1 MKKILSWLLHP
12 ITLGLIGLVALS
24 AVVWWGGPLL
34 AIGNVRPLD
43 GLGVRIAVLAV
54 IWLLGAVRLV
64 WGVLKRKR
72 AHAALLQGMAAG
84 PSAAAKEE
92 AVLGER
98 FEQAIALLRK
108 APGSKKGFMQ
118 GGASLYELP
127 WYVFVGAP
135 GSGKTT
141 ALLNAG
147 LNFPLADKLGQA
159 SVRGVGGTRN
169 CEWWFTDEAVL
180 IDTAGRYA
188 TQDSDKT
195 TDAAAWDTFLDLLRK
210 ARPRRP
216 INGVMLTVSVQDLLA
231 TTPDERKT
239 QASRLRGRMQELQTR
254 LGVKVP
260 VYVLVTKC
268 DLLAG
273 FNETFGAMGKEERD
287 QVFGFTFPLGG
298 ANGADPLAGF
308 AAEYA
313 ALEKRL
319 RERLIDRMEAE
330 SDPLKRAVV
339 FAFPQQFAGLKGLL
353 GGYLETVFGGGGS
366 LDEKPLLRGVYLTS
380 GTQEGTPID
389 RVLGTLAR
397 TFGVE
402 RRMTAP
408 AAAKG
413 KSYFLNRLLKQVV
426 FAEQHLVG
434 SNAQVERRTARLR
447 WLGLGAITLASVALL
462 AGWTV
467 SYFANQRYIADIE
480 AKIPSLKATV
490 EALPPA
496 GGSDP
501 SPLPEALA
509 LVRDAAQPNSFSLD
523 APPLSLGFG
532 LFQGDK
538 LNAGAQVAYGHLLS
552 HTLAPRIARRLEE
565 RLRTANRDNLEFAY
579 ESLKAYLML
588 YTPEHLDAA
597 TLQAWVGIDWDAN
610 LAASLGP
617 DKLVTL
623 KNHLDALLAQGA
635 IDPGAPMDKNLVAS
649 VREMLG
655 AYPLEYRIFS
665 RLRRAQIDG
674 DLPPFTV
681 AGAAGPQSPNVFI
694 RASGQPLTQGIPGM
708 FTKDGY
714 RKAFQTSVDRM
725 AKQLAEEE
733 TWVLGLGGGTSAA
746 DRAKRVLADKTLVER
761 VRRLYLEEYVKVWD
775 AYLADVKLV
784 KLSGLERSIAVSRLL
799 SAVDS
804 PLAAFL
810 RAASRETTLIEA
822 AAPESAAS
830 AAGLAATKKL
840 TDALSSRSNE
850 LAALAGNQPKA
861 QGSGADGPI
870 EKLVDDHFASLRRL
884 VTGTP
889 PPLDEVLKMFNEVY
903 VQLSAVDAALKSK
916 SPPPAGGGGGKL
928 KAAAGQQPEPVR
940 ALLETLADAAD
951 NQSRQVERQS
961 LTGELQPI
969 TEFCARAVAGRYPVA
984 QGSKVDILPEDFGQ
998 LFSPGGM
1005 LDDFFQRK
1013 LLPLVDVGTNPW
1025 SFKPTGGEAGR
1036 PVAPTALADFQR
1048 AARVREVFF
1057 RSGGKSPAFRVDIRA
1072 LELGDGIKEL
1082 SLDIDGQVTRFVPG
1096 SNQAMSLQWP
1106 GARLSSQIRLQTQ
1119 PGGAP
1124 LVFDGPWALFRLFDR
1139 FEVQP
1144 LPNQPERFVVVM
1156 NLDGHR
1162 ARLEV
1167 TASSVFNPFRM
1178 RELQQFRCPGAL

>member
-1 MKKILSWLLHP
+1 MKKLLSWLWHP
-12 ITLGLIGLVALS
+12 VTLGVLGLLALS

-34 AIGNVRPLD
+34 ALGNSRPLD
-43 GLGVRIAVLAV
+43 GFWGRVIVVAVL
-54 IWLLGAVRLV
+54 WLLGVLRLV
-64 WGVLKRKR
+64 WGVVRRRR

-98 FEQAIALLRK
+98 FEQAISLLRK
-108 APGSKKGFMQ
+108 APGSKKGLMQ

-147 LNFPLADKLGQA
+147 LNFPLAEKMGQA

-169 CEWWFTDEAVL
+169 CEWWFTDESVL

-188 TQDSDKT
+188 TQDSEKE
-195 TDAAAWDTFLDLLRK
+195 TDAAAWGTFLGLLRK

-231 TTPDERKT
+231 TSPEQRKE
-239 QASRLRGRMQELQTR
+239 QAARLRGRMQELQTH
-254 LGVKVP
+254 LGVKAP

-287 QVFGFTFPLGG
+287 QVFGFTFPFAG
-298 ANGADPLAGF
+298 AGSQEVLTSFGS
-308 AAEYA
+308 EYA

-319 RERLIDRMEAE
+319 RERLIERMEAE
-330 SDPLKRAVV
+330 PDALKRAVV

-353 GGYLETVFGGGGS
+353 GGYLETVFGGGGN
-366 LDEKPLLRGVYLTS
+366 LDERPLLRGVYFTS

-402 RRMTAP
+402 RKLTPP

-413 KSYFLNRLLKQVV
+413 KSYFLNKLLRQVV
-426 FAEQHLVG
+426 FAEQQLVG

-447 WLGLGAITLASVALL
+447 LLGLGAVGLASVALL

-480 AKIPSLKATV
+480 AKLPALRATV
-490 EALPPA
+490 DALPPA
-496 GGSDP
+496 SGSDP
-501 SPLPEALA
+501 TPLPEPLA
-509 LVRDAAQPNSFSLD
+509 LVRDAAQPAGFALD

-538 LNAGAQVAYGHLLS
+538 LDAGAQVAYGHLLT
-552 HTLAPRIARRLEE
+552 HTLAPRVARRLEE

-588 YTPEHLDAA
+588 YAPEHMDAA
-597 TLQAWVGIDWDAN
+597 SLQAWVGIDWDAN
-610 LAASLGP
+610 LGPSLGP

-623 KNHLDALLAQGA
+623 KNHLDALLARGA
-635 IDPGAPMDKNLVAS
+635 LDPGAPMDKNLVAS

-674 DLPPFTV
+674 DVPAFTV
-681 AGAAGPQSPNVFI
+681 AGAAGPQSPNVFV

-708 FTKDGY
+708 FTRDGY
-714 RKAFQTSVDRM
+714 KQAFQTRVDRM
-725 AKQLAEEE
+725 AKQLADEE
-733 TWVLGLGGGTSAA
+733 TWVLGVKPV
-746 DRAKRVLADKTLVER
+746 AKGVLRDPQLVEK

-784 KLSGLERSIAVSRLL
+784 KLNGLERSIAVSRLL

-810 RAASRETTLIEA
+810 RAASRETTLVEA
-822 AAPESAAS
+822 ATGSSAAAS
-830 AAGLAATKKL
+830 AATGKL
-840 TDALSSRSNE
+840 TQALSSGKGGE

-861 QGSGADGPI
+861 QAISGDGPI
-870 EKLVDDHFASLRRL
+870 EKLVDDHFASLHRL

-889 PPLDEVLKMFNEVY
+889 PPLDDVLKMFNEVY
-903 VQLSAVDAALKSK
+903 VQLSAVDAALKAK

-951 NQSRQVERQS
+951 NQSRVVERQS
-961 LTGELQPI
+961 LTGELQPV

-998 LFSPGGM
+998 LFAPGGM
-1005 LDDFFQRK
+1005 MDDFFQRK

-1025 SFKPTGGEAGR
+1025 SFKPTGDGGR
-1036 PVAPTALADFQR
+1036 PVAATALADFQR

-1072 LELGDGIKEL
+1072 LELGEGLKEL
-1082 SLDIDGQVTRFVPG
+1082 SLDIDGQVSKFVPG
-1096 SNQAMSLQWP
+1096 SAQAVSLQWP
-1106 GARLSSQIRLQTQ
+1106 GARLSSQIRVTTQ
-1119 PGGAP
+1119 PAGTP

-1139 FEVQP
+1139 FEVQQQ
-1144 LPNQPERFVVVM
+1144 PNQPERFVVVM